1 MALTFDD
8 DQASALLEALGL
20 PTDTTD
26 VETIAATVRDAATA
40 STAETAQPSAVAAA
54 ARRVG
59 LGVMD
64 NDSLEALKRDAAE
77 GRRIKAAEA
86 KQRIEASVDD
96 AISKGKITPGRK
108 KHWVTLIEA
117 DPEMANVLAS
127 TPNETAVPLSE
138 IGHGLGSDEPHDK
151 AVDGQWFY

>member
-8 DQASALLEALGL
+8 DQAAALLEALGL
-20 PTDTTD
+20 PVDTTD
-26 VETIAATVRDAATA
+26 LDTIAATVKDAATA

-54 ARRVG
+54 ARRAG

-77 GRRIKAAEA
+77 GRQIKAAAA
-86 KQRIEASVDD
+86 KQKIEASVDD
-96 AISKGKITPGRK
+96 AIRKGKITPARK
-108 KHWVTLIEA
+108 SHWVALIEA

-127 TPNETAVPLSE
+127 TPDETAVPMTE
-138 IGHGLGSDEPHDK
+138 IGHGVSN
-151 AVDGQWFY
+151 DGAPAGEQSAWFY

>member
-117 DPEMANVLAS
+117 DAEMANVLAS

-138 IGHGLGSDEPHDK
+138 IGHGLGSDEPHNKGAD
-151 AVDGQWFY
+151 DQWFY

>member
-8 DQASALLEALGL
+8 DQAAALLEALGL
-20 PTDTTD
+20 PTDTND
-26 VETIAATVRDAATA
+26 VSLIADTVKDAATA

-64 NDSLEALKRDAAE
+64 SDSMEALKRDAAE
-77 GRRIKAAEA
+77 GRQIKAAAA

-96 AISKGKITPGRK
+96 AITKGKITPARR
-108 KHWVTLIEA
+108 KHWVALIEA
-117 DPEMANVLAS
+117 DPEMADVLAS
-127 TPNETAVPLSE
+127 TPDETAVPMSE
-138 IGHGLGSDEPHDK
+138 MGHGVGN
-151 AVDGQWFY
+151 DGPPPQGEGWFY

>member
-20 PTDTTD
+20 PADTTD
-26 VETIAATVRDAATA
+26 IATIAATVKDAATA
-40 STAETAQPSAVAAA
+40 STAEGAQPSAVAAA

-64 NDSLEALKRDAAE
+64 TEALAALQRDAAE

-86 KQRIEASVDD
+86 RQRVEAMVD
-96 AISKGKITPGRK
+96 AALNKGKITPARR
-108 KHWVTLIEA
+108 KHWIELIEA
-117 DPEMANVLAS
+117 DPEMADVLAR
-127 TPNETAVPLSE
+127 TPDETAIPLSE
-138 IGHGLGSDEPHDK
+138 IGHAISDEGAPRTDDDK
-151 AVDGQWFY
+151 WFY